1 MKKLLALCAMLIS
14 GATGV
19 YAQSGLT
26 DQVVGALRANECTMR
41 MGVLVSQF
49 TANGAVEGDIRRSAG
64 ELVNNGQLGY
74 DFATDMLTLDA
85 AVCVVA
91 EEEATN
97 PLLAKPEIATFVSV
111 LSANGCAIAEADVD
125 EMFANTDLPADD
137 AFVAGSRLVMAG
149 LAAFDPGSQMLV
161 LDPSICN
168 QNAPVVASAPITET
182 PIVEAAPAPAPAPVA
197 EAAPVA
203 TEAPAPAPVLF
214 SARDLLVAF
223 IELNGCAIH
232 MHEFVRLLP
241 EQGLSMNEASVLV
254 AELSAEGKIQ
264 FLPNAS
270 ALILKGTSGC
280 S

>member
-1 MKKLLALCAMLIS
+1 MKKLLALCAILIS

-49 TANGAVEGDIRRSAG
+49 TANGAAEGDIRRSAG

-125 EMFANTDLPADD
+125 EMFANTDLPSDD

-161 LDPSICN
+161 LDGSICDP
-168 QNAPVVASAPITET
+168 NAPAVASAPITET
-182 PIVEAAPAPAPAPVA
+182 PIAAPAPAPVA
-197 EAAPVA
+197 EAAPAA
-203 TEAPAPAPVLF
+203 TEAPAPAVF